1 MGALM
6 QVRKITTQVVDIP
19 DLHERIKQARIAIGG
34 RKSLSALC
42 REAEVSRTKWYEL
55 EARSDTSVTWEMLQR
70 IQAALETDFGVKF
83 DES

>member
-6 QVRKITTQVVDIP
+6 EVRKITTQVVEIP
-19 DLHERIKQARIAIGG
+19 DLHEKISQARIAIGG

-42 REAEVSRTKWYEL
+42 REAKVSRTKWYDL
-55 EARSDTSVTWEMLQR
+55 ESRADTSVTWEMLQR
-70 IQAALETDFGVKF
+70 IQTALETDFGVKF

>member
-1 MGALM
+1 MSASM

-19 DLHERIKQARIAIGG
+19 DLHERIRQARITIGG

-42 REAEVSRTKWYEL
+42 REAKVSRTKWYEL

-70 IQAALETDFGVKF
+70 IQSALETDFGIQF
-83 DES
+83 DD